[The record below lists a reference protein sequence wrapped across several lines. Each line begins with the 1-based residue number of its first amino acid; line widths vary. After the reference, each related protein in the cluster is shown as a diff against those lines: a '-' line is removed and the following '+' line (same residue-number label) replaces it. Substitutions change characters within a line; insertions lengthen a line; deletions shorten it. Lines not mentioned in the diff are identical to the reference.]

1 MARASDR
8 EVRAGRRR
16 VRLTHPDKLL
26 FAEDG
31 LTKAHLVDYLVAV
44 APAMVPHVRDRP
56 LSLHRFNDGLAGP
69 GFFQKEIPRGAPD
82 WVRRVRVPKQGGTV
96 CHVLAQDAATLA
108 WLGNQNC
115 ITPHVWT
122 SRADRLDRPDRL
134 VFDLDPAD
142 GDEDFGLVRRTAREL
157 RALLAELGSAAHAM
171 TTGSRGVHVVV
182 PLRRVHGFDRVHEV
196 ARAVA
201 GELVARRPDELTTEF
216 RKQERRGRLFVD
228 VLRTRWA
235 QTTVAPYAVRARPGA
250 PVAAPLHWE
259 ELDDGGLP
267 RATALT
273 LRDVPGRLARD
284 GDPWRDLG
292 RAGGSLPD
300 VAAVQRGR

>member
-1 MARASDR
+1 MARAPVQ
-8 EVRAGRRR
+8 EIRAGRRR
-16 VRLTHPDKLL
+16 VRLTHPGKLL
-26 FAEDG
+26 FPADG
-31 LTKAHLVDYLVAV
+31 ITKADLVAYLVDV

-56 LSLHRFNDGLAGP
+56 LSLHRFNDGLAGE

-134 VFDLDPAD
+134 VFDLDPAG

-157 RALLAELGSAAHAM
+157 RALLAELGSTAYAM
-171 TTGSRGVHVVV
+171 TSGSRGVHVVV
-182 PLRRVHGFDRVHEV
+182 PLRRVHGFDRVHEA

-201 GELVARRPDELTTEF
+201 GELVARRPGELTTEF
-216 RKQERRGRLFVD
+216 RKQERHGRLFVD

-250 PVAAPLHWE
+250 PVAAPVRWE
-259 ELDDGGLP
+259 ELEDGGLP
-267 RATALT
+267 RAGALSM
-273 LRDVPGRLARD
+273 RDVPGRLARE
-284 GDPWRDLG
+284 GDPWHDIA

-300 VAAVQRGR
+300 VPAGQRGR